1 MSYYRGDYYRGD
13 YYRGDPFIGGIFR
26 AAAPIVGRLAG
37 TVARRA
43 GAAGRALLG
52 MRPVQTARTIARE
65 VAIPTAVAV
74 ATTRATQGIISPGG
88 GMGGAS
94 PNYAEGAET
103 GAGGMV
109 MMGAKGMCP
118 PGFHPNKSDG
128 PRGPKGSYCVRN
140 RRMNPL
146 NPRALRRALR
156 RSEDF
161 EAIAK
166 RTVNALRSGPR
177 KFKKVSTMAR

>member
-13 YYRGDPFIGGIFR
+13 YYRGDPFIGSLFR
-26 AAAPIVGRLAG
+26 AAAPVLRGAAA
-37 TVARRA
+37 TVVRRA

-52 MRPVQTARTIARE
+52 MRPVQVAGRIGRE

-74 ATTRATQGIISPGG
+74 ATTRGTQALIPSGPGG
-88 GMGGAS
+88 GAAS
-94 PNYAEGAET
+94 PNYAEGGEVT
-103 GAGGMV
+103 GGGMV
-109 MMGAKGMCP
+109 MVGQKGMCP
-118 PGFHPNKSDG
+118 PGYHPNKSDG
-128 PRGPKGSYCVRN
+128 LKGPKGSYCVRN

-177 KFKKVSTMAR
+177 KFKKVSTMSR

>member
-13 YYRGDPFIGGIFR
+13 YYRGDPFIGTVLRGAARF
-26 AAAPIVGRLAG
+26 AAPVARAVGRR
-37 TVARRA
+37 V

-52 MRPVQTARTIARE
+52 MRGVRTAATLGTATGVGVAAEEAARTIGRRA
-65 VAIPTAVAV
+65 VDVVVGPT
-74 ATTRATQGIISPGG
+74 GG
-88 GMGGAS
+88 GS
-94 PNYAEGAET
+94 PNYAEGTET
-103 GAGGMV
+103 GSGMV
-109 MMGAKGMCP
+109 VMGAKGMCP

-166 RTVNALRSGPR
+166 RTVNTLRSGPR
-177 KFKKVSTMAR
+177 KFKKV

>member
-26 AAAPIVGRLAG
+26 AAAPFVRGAIG
-37 TVARRA
+37 TVARRV
-43 GAAGRALLG
+43 GAAGRALAG
-52 MRPVQTARTIARE
+52 MRPVQAAGRVVRE
-65 VAIPTAVAV
+65 VGLPTAVAV
-74 ATTRATQGIISPGG
+74 ATTRGTQAIIPGG
-88 GMGGAS
+88 GASGGES
-94 PNYAEGAET
+94 PNYAEGT
-103 GAGGMV
+103 GATGGGMV

-118 PGFHPNKSDG
+118 PGFHPNKSDSIK
-128 PRGPKGSYCVRN
+128 GPKGSYCVRN

-161 EAIAK
+161 EQIAK

-177 KFKKVSTMAR
+177 KFKKVSTMSR